1 MSTSK
6 PSFTSRI
13 QLETQNE
20 SDHTDSLVNT
30 KSVRKV
36 SVLPPSKKASIGKA
50 DSRYWQQPGKL
61 YSDPRTRGSYSCK
74 IQVHGRRESFPL
86 LTANKAAA
94 AAKAAKIY
102 GDIAALGWEAALAK
116 HKPNEAPV
124 KSATTGEL
132 IRAVEK
138 LSNVRRG
145 TLVGNVGAFRR
156 IVAQISNIETTKGR
170 TANGDSARKAW
181 HSEVDAVPLSEITP
195 EAIEGWK
202 LGYVSKKAGGDEM
215 KARAARNTV
224 NSTLRCAKSLFAKRL
239 LRFISERLELPSPL
253 PFDGVELYP
262 RQHMRYVSKIDVKD
276 ILSAAR
282 EDLAKSDPEAYKAAV
297 LSLFVGLRRNEA
309 DKLRWSSVDF
319 ERGIIQIEAQPD
331 FAPKAETSLAGV
343 QIDAELGSILRSHR
357 AEAPN
362 AEYILEGSTLSTN
375 LNYRKYRAERTWKR
389 LIVWLRAHGVN
400 AQKPNHELRKEAG
413 SIINENFGLHS
424 ASEFLRHA
432 DISTTAKSYV
442 DNRKRVTVGLGSL
455 LAPTAT
461 NIVKADFEENV
472 TANKEERKSATKR
485 NKSKPA

>member
-6 PSFTSRI
+6 HSFTRAK

-20 SDHTDSLVNT
+20 SDHADSLVNT
-30 KSVRKV
+30 KSVRKL
-36 SVLPPSKKASIGKA
+36 SVRPPSKKAAIGKA

-74 IQVHGRRESFPL
+74 IQVRGRRESFPL

-94 AAKAAKIY
+94 AAKAARIY
-102 GDIAALGWEAALAK
+102 GDIAALGWDAAIAK
-116 HKPNEAPV
+116 HKPNESPV

-138 LSNVRRG
+138 LSNVRLG
-145 TLVGNVGAFRR
+145 TLTGNVGAFRR
-156 IVAQISNIETTKGR
+156 IVAQISNIETSKGR
-170 TANGDSARKAW
+170 TANGDSARKTW
-181 HSEVDAVPLSEITP
+181 HNEVDAVPLSKITP
-195 EAIEGWK
+195 EAIEAWK
-202 LGYVSKKAGGDEM
+202 IGYVSKKAGGDEM

-262 RQHMRYVSKIDVKD
+262 RQHMRYVSKMDVKD
-276 ILSAAR
+276 ILSKAR
-282 EDLAKSDPEAYKAAV
+282 EELAKSDPEAYKAAV

-319 ERGIIQIEAQPD
+319 ERGIIQIEAQHD

-343 QIDAELGSILRSHR
+343 QIDDEVSSILRSNR
-357 AEAPN
+357 AAAPN
-362 AEYILEGSTLSTN
+362 AEYVLDGGTLNPN

-389 LIVWLRAHGVN
+389 LISWLRAQGVN

-413 SIINENFGLHS
+413 SIINEKFGLHS

-432 DISTTAKSYV
+432 DISTTSKSYV

-455 LAPTAT
+455 LATAPK
-461 NIVKADFEENV
+461 NVVKADSK
-472 TANKEERKSATKR
+472 APKAPSKAARKSLPTR
-485 NKSKPA
+485 SKSSHA